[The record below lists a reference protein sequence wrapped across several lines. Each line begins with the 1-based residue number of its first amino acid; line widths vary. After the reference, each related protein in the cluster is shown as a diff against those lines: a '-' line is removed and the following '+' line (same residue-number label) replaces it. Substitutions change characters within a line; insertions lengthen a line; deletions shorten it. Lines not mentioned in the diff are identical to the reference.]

1 MVCLPSIRW
10 RYMGSGVAGE
20 ITVLGRA
27 LLRSQRKPS
36 LLFFSSP
43 TKCCLGGKAEGRI
56 INSTL

>member
-1 MVCLPSIRW
+1 
-10 RYMGSGVAGE
+10 MGGVAGE

-43 TKCCLGGKAEGRI
+43 TKCCPGGKAEGRI